1 MREIYALGVGHSTP
15 LFIEIAEAAG
25 WHVSGLYHYNDERTG
40 EMDHGVKILGS
51 FDDLFNQNIKGKNF
65 LLTMGDMQIRKEIAE
80 RLVGLGGV
88 IPTIIHP
95 YSSISRFVRISNQG
109 VIIGNGA
116 ELQNDVIV
124 NEGTLIRSGA
134 LVGHNTTLG
143 SNVFV
148 GPKALVGAFLAIDD
162 FAFIGQGSILVSRKA
177 TRIGSNTLIGA
188 GSIVTKPIEENL
200 VAVGNPARVIK
211 LLDAEKFKN
220 C

>member
-25 WHVSGLYHYNDERTG
+25 WHVVGLYHYNDERTG
-40 EMDHGVKILGS
+40 ETDHGFKILGS
-51 FDDLFNQNIKGKNF
+51 FDDLFSHNIKGKNY

-80 RLVGLGGV
+80 HLDGLGGV

-95 YSSISRFVRISNQG
+95 NSSISRFVSISNQG
-109 VIIGNGA
+109 VIIGNGV
-116 ELQNDVIV
+116 ELQNDVVV
-124 NEGTLIRSGA
+124 NEGTVIRSGA
-134 LVGHNTTLG
+134 LVCHNTTLG

-148 GPKALVGAFLAIDD
+148 GPKALVGAFLTIDD

-177 TRIGSNTLIGA
+177 TRIGNNTLIGA
-188 GSIVTKPIEENL
+188 GSLVTKPIKDNV

-211 LLDAEKFKN
+211 QR
-220 C
+220 